1 MKDRYFSACRRI
13 VRNRRTI
20 DDATKAT
27 VLPTLD
33 FDKEREVTRKKY
45 LASLASRTAD
55 EVAEEEALYI
65 ELKRLEQNERSFRL
79 EREALMRTMLG
90 VEAGLP
96 GLPFAED
103 GGPFAE
109 RDKER
114 GHGHGREHHAGGS
127 RSNKRRYTETESPA
141 ATPVNTSAP
150 SVSTRRMAPLP
161 PPPVQSTASAEYG
174 TFGSSLCY
182 VAAR

>member
-1 MKDRYFSACRRI
+1 M
-13 VRNRRTI
+13 
-20 DDATKAT
+20 
-27 VLPTLD
+27 
-33 FDKEREVTRKKY
+33 TRKKY
-45 LASLASRTAD
+45 LASLASRTAE

-65 ELKRLEQNERSFRL
+65 ELKRLEQNERSFRF

-109 RDKER
+109 REKER
-114 GHGHGREHHAGGS
+114 SHGHGREHHAGNS

-141 ATPVNTSAP
+141 PTPASTSAP

-174 TFGSSLCY
+174 MSSSSTTRVLN
-182 VAAR
+182 

>member
-1 MKDRYFSACRRI
+1 MDEA
-13 VRNRRTI
+13 V
-20 DDATKAT
+20 KAT

-45 LASLASRTAD
+45 LASLASRTPD

-65 ELKRLEQNERSFRL
+65 ELKRLEQNERAFRF

-109 RDKER
+109 REKER
-114 GHGHGREHHAGGS
+114 GHGHGRERHGSTS

-141 ATPVNTSAP
+141 ATPASTSAP

-174 TFGSSLCY
+174 TPSSISHFEAQFAY
-182 VAAR
+182 YASHH